1 MGGNIFELA
10 VISLFIRLVGAF
22 FFGAVIYRQ
31 LKLRRGKHTDGLN
44 TLRNA
49 MIALAVV
56 PFLYNFVA
64 IYNNSFRVMN
74 KRTNDTVNNISFPL
88 SAIASTSTAVLLW
101 SIYAAR
107 EED

>member
-1 MGGNIFELA
+1 MEGNIFELA
-10 VISLFIRLVGAF
+10 VIALFIRLVGAF
-22 FFGAVIYRQ
+22 FFGAVIFKQ
-31 LKLRRGKHTDGLN
+31 IKLRRGKHTDGLN

-64 IYNNSFRVMN
+64 IYNNSYRVAN
-74 KRTNDTVNNISFPL
+74 KRTNSTINNISFPL
-88 SAIASTSTAVLLW
+88 SAMASTSTAVLLW
-101 SIYAAR
+101 SIYASR